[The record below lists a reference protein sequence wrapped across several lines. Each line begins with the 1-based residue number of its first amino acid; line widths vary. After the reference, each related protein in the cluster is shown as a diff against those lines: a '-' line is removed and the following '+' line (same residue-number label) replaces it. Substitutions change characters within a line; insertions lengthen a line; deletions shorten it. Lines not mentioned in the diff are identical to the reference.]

1 MTMMAVGRD
10 GAPTMAVGRDGAP
23 TMAVR
28 CPTGDNASGY
38 HIVFNLQQRS
48 FSPFRSTKNNT
59 RSQIQAYVFDVIR
72 ASVPKLL
79 LDYVFS
85 ASSSHHRCFSASS
98 NHHRSFSASSSLHR
112 SFSDATDPSPE
123 PPEAK
128 IN

>member
-38 HIVFNLQQRS
+38 HIVFNLQQS
-48 FSPFRSTKNNT
+48 FSPFRSPK
-59 RSQIQAYVFDVIR
+59 VIR

-98 NHHRSFSASSSLHR
+98 SLHR